1 MLEKIRILQ
10 ISRTH
15 SYPYDKICL
24 QILRKGAKRRMA
36 QNLDLFE
43 MNKLFILGRPFVS
56 IFHNPSNMYS
66 IVRVKIQE
74 TNIDYKEKEIIVV
87 GYFPQLTEDEI
98 YRFTGVLKSHP
109 KYGMQFQVETFQKEV
124 PATEAGIVHYLSSDL
139 FPGIGRKTAET
150 IVANLGVDALAKIM
164 EDPGALDVVPRLSA
178 EKKSQIRAAVEQNL
192 GLQRIMIQLNDW
204 GFGPQLGMKIYQAYR
219 EETIV
224 LLTENPYRL
233 IEDVEGIGFGRADEL
248 GAKLG
253 ITGNHPDRI
262 KAAILHVLTHAALSE
277 GHVYMDAEHVL
288 PHVKDMLEQSQR
300 VEIPY
305 ESISKACIEM
315 REESKICGEETRL
328 YLPSLYFSE
337 VGIASKIL
345 DLVKENK
352 KHHHFSKDEIR
363 KAIGE
368 VEESHNVTYAPTQ
381 AQAIETALNSAVM
394 ILTGGPGTG
403 KTTVIKGL
411 VEVYAELHGLSLDP
425 KYYAQKEEP
434 FPIVLAAPTGRAAKR
449 LAESTELPAMT
460 IHRLLG
466 FTGQEDKDEGVG
478 RDITGRLV
486 IIDEMSMVDT
496 WLAHQLMK
504 SLPED
509 VQVVFVGDQDQL
521 PPVGPGQVLKDL
533 LASKQLPIV
542 ELTDVYRQA
551 EGSTII
557 EIAHQ
562 IKKGIVPNT
571 LTTKT
576 SDRSFIKASA
586 DQVANVVTQVVK
598 SAISKGQTIR
608 DVQVLAPMYRGPA
621 GIDAL
626 NKQIQELVNPNDGS
640 RKELVFG
647 DTIYRIGDK
656 VLQLVNQ
663 PESNVFNGDMGE
675 VISIIRAKET
685 IEKQDLLIVNFD
697 GIEVTYQR
705 ADLNQIT
712 LAYCCSIH
720 KSQGSEFPT
729 VIMPVVRGYS
739 KMLRRNL
746 LYTGITRA
754 KNFLILCGEPDV
766 LADGL
771 AKTDDLTRL
780 TTLKARLNPMDI
792 EEIEV
797 KVENTVVNDSKA
809 QEKEIS
815 IVKDEQNPLEM
826 PKVLN
831 VETAPHIHP
840 MIGMNGVSPY
850 DFMDDNL

>member
-1 MLEKIRILQ
+1 MGIRN
-10 ISRTH
+10 S
-15 SYPYDKICL
+15 K
-24 QILRKGAKRRMA
+24 KGGATRMS

-43 MNKLFILGRPFVS
+43 VNKLFILGRPIVS
-56 IFHNPSNMYS
+56 IFHNTTNMYS
-66 IVRVKIQE
+66 IIRVKIQE
-74 TNIDYKEKEIIVV
+74 TNLQYDEKEIIVV
-87 GYFPQLTEDEI
+87 GYFPQLTEDEM
-98 YRFTGVLKSHP
+98 YRFTGVLKTHP
-109 KYGMQFQVETFQKEV
+109 KYGMQFQVETFEKEV
-124 PATEAGIVHYLSSDL
+124 PATEQGIVHYLSSDL
-139 FPGIGRKTAET
+139 FNGIGRKTAET
-150 IVANLGVDALAKIM
+150 IVEKLGINALKRIL
-164 EDPGALDVVPRLSA
+164 EDPEALDLVPRLSA
-178 EKKSQIRAAVEQNL
+178 EKKLSIRQTIEENL
-192 GLQRIMIQLNDW
+192 GLERVMIKLNEW
-204 GFGPQLGMKIYQAYR
+204 GFGPQLGMKIYQTYR
-219 EETIV
+219 EETVRI
-224 LLTENPYRL
+224 LTGNPYRL
-233 IEDVEGIGFGRADEL
+233 IEDIEGVGFGRADEL
-248 GAKLG
+248 GGKLG

-262 KAAILHVLTHAALSE
+262 KAAIFHVLTNAALSE
-277 GHVYMDAEHVL
+277 GHVYLEAETVL
-288 PHVKDMLEQSQR
+288 PMVKGMLEQSQR
-300 VEIPY
+300 VDIPF
-305 ESISKACIEM
+305 EAISLACIEM

-337 VGIASKIL
+337 IGIASKIL
-345 DLVKENK
+345 ELKEKNK
-352 KHHHFSKDEIR
+352 SSESFSKDEIR

-368 VEESHNVTYAPTQ
+368 VEERYQVTYAPTQ

-403 KTTVIKGL
+403 KTTVIRGL
-411 VEVYAELHGLSLDP
+411 VEVYAELHGLSLNP
-425 KYYAQKEEP
+425 NEYAQKEEP

-466 FTGQEDKDEGVG
+466 FNGQEKDEETEREVVG
-478 RDITGRLV
+478 RLI

-496 WLAHQLMK
+496 WLAHQLLK
-504 SLPED
+504 ALHED

-533 LASKQLPIV
+533 LASKQIPTV

-562 IKKGIVPNT
+562 IKKGIVPQT
-571 LTTKT
+571 LTEKT

-586 DQVANVVTQVVK
+586 DQVTSVVTQIVK
-598 SAISKGQTIR
+598 SAVAKGQAIR
-608 DVQVLAPMYRGPA
+608 DVQVLAPMYKGPA

-626 NKQIQELVNPNDGS
+626 NKQIQDLVNPNDGT

-685 IEKQDLLIVNFD
+685 VEKQDFLIVSYD

-705 ADLNQIT
+705 GDLNQIT

-720 KSQGSEFPT
+720 KSQGSEFQT
-729 VIMPVVRGYS
+729 VIMPVVRSYS

-766 LADGL
+766 LASGL
-771 AKTDDLTRL
+771 AKTDDLARL
-780 TTLKARLNPMDI
+780 TSLKIRLNPI
-792 EEIEV
+792 EINEIE
-797 KVENTVVNDSKA
+797 KVMVGVAVAEEQQPATKHVQQQKKQPELV
-809 QEKEIS
+809 QE
-815 IVKDEQNPLEM
+815 QMAL
-826 PKVLN
+826 LN
-831 VETAPHIHP
+831 VKQSHKIGETLPNQLTTETAPYIHP
-840 MIGMNGVSPY
+840 LIGMDGVSPFDY
-850 DFMDDNL
+850 MEN